1 MNPDSNYFQIEEVKG
16 QEVALTYLRSFLKNP
31 DRIPGVLIFHGPD
44 GVGKWFAA
52 ERFARQLLCLN
63 QNSCGACES
72 CRLFMRGDHPD
83 FIQFPRNKNIAIGK
97 DKDPEDFT
105 IRWLLG
111 NRIVYKPH
119 VSNRRIVL
127 FPEAQRINNEA
138 ETTLLKTLEEPPP
151 HTKFIL
157 IVNDLNKLKKTIV
170 SRSVCIP
177 FEYIPQD
184 MIRSLTRS
192 LDKTFKEYYGGSLN
206 PFEIPEEVI
215 EEWHTVVKDHC
226 HDQILILKLENWVRE
241 QMTDKKQSREK
252 IANTDFLEMICLLLL
267 YEYRKENFDANI
279 RKVHAILDFKS
290 KLHYN
295 IPALEYFLL
304 SQLFLRLSTSP
315 R

>member
-1 MNPDSNYFQIEEVKG
+1 MTDSFFQVDELIG
-16 QEVALTYLRSFLKNP
+16 QDTALTFLHSFLKEK

-52 ERFARQLLCLN
+52 ERFSRHLLCLN
-63 QNSCGACES
+63 DNSCGVCDS
-72 CRLFMRGDHPD
+72 CRLFMKGEHPD
-83 FIQFPRNKNIAIGK
+83 FIQFPKNKNIAIGK

-111 NRIVYKPH
+111 SRIIYKPH
-119 VSNRRIVL
+119 ISHKRIVL
-127 FPEAQRINNEA
+127 FPEAHRINNEA

-157 IVNDLNKLKKTIV
+157 IVNDLSKLKKTIV

-177 FEYIPQD
+177 FHYLPQTKVHS
-184 MIRSLTRS
+184 IARS
-192 LDKTFKEYYGGSLN
+192 LDKTIKEYYGGSLN
-206 PFEIPEEVI
+206 PFDISDEQI
-215 EEWHTVVKDHC
+215 EEWHETVRNLCQDP
-226 HDQILILKLENWVRE
+226 ILVLKLENWI
-241 QMTDKKQSREK
+241 REK
-252 IANTDFLEMICLLLL
+252 MSDSKGKEKIPNIDFLEMISLLLL
-267 YEYRKENFDANI
+267 YEYRKENFDNNI
-279 RKVHAILDFKS
+279 RKIHAILEFKS

-304 SQLFLRLSTSP
+304 SQLFLKLSSSP

>member
-1 MNPDSNYFQIEEVKG
+1 MNDSFFQVDELIG
-16 QEVALTYLRSFLKNP
+16 QDTALTFLHSFLKEK

-52 ERFARQLLCLN
+52 ERFARHLLCLN
-63 QNSCGACES
+63 ENSCGVCDS
-72 CRLFMRGDHPD
+72 CRLFMKGEHPD
-83 FIQFPRNKNIAIGK
+83 FIQFPKNKNIAIGK

-111 NRIVYKPH
+111 SRIIYKPH
-119 VSNRRIVL
+119 ISQKRIVL
-127 FPEAQRINNEA
+127 FPEAHRINNEA

-157 IVNDLNKLKKTIV
+157 IVNDLSKLKKTIV

-177 FEYIPQD
+177 FQYLPQTKVYS
-184 MIRSLTRS
+184 IARN
-192 LDKTFKEYYGGSLN
+192 LDKTIKEYYGGSLN
-206 PFEIPEEVI
+206 PFDISDEQI
-215 EEWHTVVKDHC
+215 EEWHETVKNLCQDP
-226 HDQILILKLENWVRE
+226 ILVLKLENWI
-241 QMTDKKQSREK
+241 REK
-252 IANTDFLEMICLLLL
+252 MSDSKGKEKIPNIDFLEMISLLLL
-267 YEYRKENFDANI
+267 YEYRRENFENNI
-279 RKVHAILDFKS
+279 RKIHAILEFKS

-304 SQLFLRLSTSP
+304 SQLFLKLSSSP